1 MSCSV
6 TLPVFLASC
15 GKFLNSRISLF
26 YGYFLT
32 AFASVSAIVF
42 YI

>member
-26 YGYFLT
+26 YGHFLT